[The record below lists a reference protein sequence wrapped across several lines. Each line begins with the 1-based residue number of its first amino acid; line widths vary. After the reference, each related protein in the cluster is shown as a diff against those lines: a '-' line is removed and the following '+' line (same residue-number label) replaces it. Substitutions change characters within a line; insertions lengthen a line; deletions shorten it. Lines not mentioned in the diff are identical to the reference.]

1 MLFLNFEAKH
11 TSNLINTYAY
21 FAINNNSLRLTLMSG
36 EHHGWKKEKHH
47 RRGDRGEYQ
56 EDKRNR
62 RDRKRYE
69 HDHYQQQN

>member
-1 MLFLNFEAKH
+1 
-11 TSNLINTYAY
+11 
-21 FAINNNSLRLTLMSG
+21 MSG
-36 EHHGWKKEKHH
+36 EHHGHGWKKEKHH

>member
-1 MLFLNFEAKH
+1 
-11 TSNLINTYAY
+11 
-21 FAINNNSLRLTLMSG
+21 MSG
-36 EHHGWKKEKHH
+36 EHHGHGWKKEKHH
-47 RRGDRGEYQ
+47 RRGDRVEYQ